1 MIVLAIEDNRQEM
14 ALLREA
20 LSNLANITILVEHRV
35 RQLSCSLPTIGPT
48 ISPAPTTWDSAA
60 I

>member
-20 LSNLANITILVEHRV
+20 LSSFTNTTILVEH
-35 RQLSCSLPTIGPT
+35 
-48 ISPAPTTWDSAA
+48 ADHN
-60 I
+60 